1 MRKLAATA
9 TALMMIATLL
19 AACGGTPT
27 AAPTSAPAA
36 AQPTSAPAAAQ
47 PTSAPAAAAPTNAP
61 AATASAKQN
70 VTLTYIMSQGW
81 NKDAELELGKKFEA
95 ETGIHVDYQIIP
107 ADQYFTVLQTKLN
120 SNEGPDIFGGQSGK
134 TDLKVNYNAEKNA
147 VDLTNEEWVK
157 REDPAAVNET
167 TLDGKVYGLTI
178 WDSSRWIIVYN
189 KDIFQK
195 LGLSVPKTY
204 AEFKAVCQKI
214 KDAGITPVF
223 EPVSD
228 GWHHVLWFPENG
240 PRYEELSPGL
250 KDKLN
255 ANQTTFAATPSMLQ
269 ALQQLQEMYKLGYFG
284 DNALSDAFADAGKNM
299 ASGKYAMVY
308 ANLNAPLGWEADFPE
323 TKATTFGFFVN
334 PLDDNQI
341 SAFQPAG
348 PSKFIYSGSKHIE
361 EAKQYFRFLTKPE
374 NLQFLL
380 DNTKDFTSLNFPEVK
395 SKFNDEQKAFLAAYP
410 KTGTVYQ
417 ISVNYL
423 NPQWLD
429 IGKDLVAMFTEA
441 MTPDD
446 VLKSIDQ
453 RRADLAKTA
462 KDPAWNK

>member
-1 MRKLAATA
+1 
-9 TALMMIATLL
+9 
-19 AACGGTPT
+19 
-27 AAPTSAPAA
+27 
-36 AQPTSAPAAAQ
+36 
-47 PTSAPAAAAPTNAP
+47 
-61 AATASAKQN
+61 
-70 VTLTYIMSQGW
+70 VTLSYIASQGW
-81 NKDAELELGKKFEA
+81 IQDAELELAKKFEA

-157 REDPAAVNET
+157 RATPESVNET

-178 WDSSRWIIVYN
+178 WDSSRWAIVYN

-204 AEFKAVCQKI
+204 EEFKAACQKI
-214 KDAGITPVF
+214 KDAGITPIF

-255 ANQTTFAATPSMLQ
+255 ANQTTFAETPSMLE
-269 ALQQLQEMYKLGYFG
+269 ALTQLQELYTLGYFG
-284 DNALSDAFADAGKNM
+284 ENALSDAFADAGKNM
-299 ASGKYAMVY
+299 ASGQYAMVY

-334 PLDDNQI
+334 PLVDNQI
-341 SAFQPAG
+341 SAYQPAG
-348 PSKFIYSGSKHIE
+348 PSKFIYSGSPHIE
-361 EAKQYFRFLTKPE
+361 EAKQYFRFLTRPE
-374 NLQFLL
+374 NLQFLV
-380 DNTKDFTSLNFPEVK
+380 DNTDAFTSLNFPEVK

-423 NPQWLD
+423 NPQWID
-429 IGKDLVAMFTEA
+429 IGKDLVAMFTGA
-441 MTPDD
+441 MQPED

-453 RRADLAKTA
+453 RRAELAKTA
-462 KDPAWNK
+462 KDPAWNS